1 MANIPLVDQGFYGN
15 GINCYKEGL
24 KTVGVMFEYG
34 EAYEF
39 MGRHLMSLAAFSALT
54 KSCLQLDLF
63 YLTKNGK
70 LHHQLVASPPLT
82 KTTAARKSFVS
93 KCNSRCLVR

>member
-1 MANIPLVDQGFYGN
+1 MVDIPLVDQGFYGN

-39 MGRHLMSLAAFSALT
+39 MGRHRMSLVAFSALT
-54 KSCLQLDLF
+54 KSRLQLDLF
-63 YLTKNGK
+63 YLTKWK
-70 LHHQLVASPPLT
+70 AASPISSIPSIDQDHSGKEILCF
-82 KTTAARKSFVS
+82 KM
-93 KCNSRCLVR
+93 

>member
-1 MANIPLVDQGFYGN
+1 MADIPLVDQGFYGN
-15 GINCYKEGL
+15 GINCYKEEL

-54 KSCLQLDLF
+54 KSLSPVGSVLLDQEW
-63 YLTKNGK
+63 KA
-70 LHHQLVASPPLT
+70 ASPISSIPSIDQDHSGKEILCF
-82 KTTAARKSFVS
+82 KM
-93 KCNSRCLVR
+93 

>member
-1 MANIPLVDQGFYGN
+1 MADIPLVDQGFYGN

-39 MGRHLMSLAAFSALT
+39 MGRHRMSLVAFSALT
-54 KSCLQLDLF
+54 KSRHPYPPCPLVCLLPNSSLHSSCPSPTI
-63 YLTKNGK
+63 YL
-70 LHHQLVASPPLT
+70 S
-82 KTTAARKSFVS
+82 
-93 KCNSRCLVR
+93 